1 MKRAVQRIWN
11 DKASTFT
18 PIIGNIIMALIVG
31 SVFYG
36 TPNASAGFFSK
47 GSVLF
52 FAVLLNA
59 LSAISEINSLY
70 AQRPIVEKHKS
81 YAFYHPATEVKFNTF
96 QHALINLTNIRF
108 RQLLASLSTYR

>member
-1 MKRAVQRIWN
+1 MTSALQDTN
-11 DKASTFT
+11 T
-18 PIIGNIIMALIVG
+18 PPA
-31 SVFYG
+31 
-36 TPNASAGFFSK
+36 K

-81 YAFYHPATEVKFNTF
+81 YAFYHPATEVSLNGSSRRTSKT
-96 QHALINLTNIRF
+96 
-108 RQLLASLSTYR
+108 RQSRETVAAAYPN